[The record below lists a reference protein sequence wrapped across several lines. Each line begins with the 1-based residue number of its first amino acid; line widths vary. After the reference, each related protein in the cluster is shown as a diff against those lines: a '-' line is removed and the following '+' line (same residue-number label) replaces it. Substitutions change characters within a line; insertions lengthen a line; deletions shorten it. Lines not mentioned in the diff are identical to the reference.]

1 MNLHTLK
8 THADNHRHCAP
19 QTQKAQFVRNH
30 GQMRVQSRTVHH
42 ERFIITRRNK
52 PVAALVSIEDL
63 RIIEQHEERA
73 GLAGIAGK
81 WPEFD
86 EVATSMGDI
95 AELRRAGGGDRNVSL

>member
-1 MNLHTLK
+1 MPKVSVAHTKSHLSEIMAK
-8 THADNHRHCAP
+8 CSYN
-19 QTQKAQFVRNH
+19 
-30 GQMRVQSRTVHH
+30 H

-86 EVATSMGDI
+86 EIATSMGDI
-95 AELRRAGGGDRNVSL
+95 AELRRTGGGGRNVSL